1 MIQTSHS
8 SPNHENYIICGF
20 CDENVINVIVVLV
33 LNDTLQESSLFSMV
47 ETVEKSIRNHRKKYF
62 RRFK

>member
-20 CDENVINVIVVLV
+20 CDKNVINAIVVLV
-33 LNDTLQESSLFSMV
+33 LDDTLQESLLFSMV
-47 ETVEKSIRNHRKKYF
+47 ENVEKSIRNR
-62 RRFK
+62 

>member
-33 LNDTLQESSLFSMV
+33 LDDTLQESLLFSMV
-47 ETVEKSIRNHRKKYF
+47 ETIEKSIRNHQKKYF
-62 RRFK
+62 QRFK